1 MSRVEKVSASGGEE
15 ESRAARQQLCAVSDE
30 YEEDGDI
37 VVVKR
42 ESGLRGSDKRWVYAG
57 DGRATI

>member
-1 MSRVEKVSASGGEE
+1 MAASGGEE
-15 ESRAARQQLCAVSDE
+15 GSRAARQLCAISDDDL
-30 YEEDGDI
+30 EDGDV

-42 ESGLRGSDKRWVYAG
+42 ESGLRGLDKRWVYAG